1 MEFSET
7 FLPKSSFLTTEP
19 DRLQTSD
26 AELVKGCLAGEHAA
40 WETIVRLHHQR
51 IYNLAYRFTGRFDEA
66 EDLAQEIFLK
76 VYRILGSY
84 RPESGA
90 LITWIVRVGRNH
102 LIDHYR
108 RFKTERSKTDS
119 LEVEYE
125 KAEENPARF
134 TDPAEALE
142 QRELSE
148 RIHAALLRI
157 SEELREAVIL
167 RDLEGFTYEE
177 IAETL
182 KVPVGTVKSRINR
195 GRLELAKIIRKQ
207 GDRGAL

>member
-1 MEFSET
+1 
-7 FLPKSSFLTTEP
+7 
-19 DRLQTSD
+19 LQTSE
-26 AELVKGCLAGEHAA
+26 AELVKGCLAGDRAA
-40 WETIVRLHHQR
+40 WETIVRQHHQR

-76 VYRILGSY
+76 VYRSLASY

-102 LIDHYR
+102 IIDHYR
-108 RFKTERSKTDS
+108 RFKTERSKTDPI
-119 LEVEYE
+119 EAAYE
-125 KAEENPARF
+125 KAEENPARYA
-134 TDPAEALE
+134 DPARALE

-148 RIHAALLRI
+148 RIHRALLRI

-177 IAETL
+177 IAEML

-195 GRLELAKIIRKQ
+195 GRIELAKIL
-207 GDRGAL
+207 A

>member
-1 MEFSET
+1 
-7 FLPKSSFLTTEP
+7 
-19 DRLQTSD
+19 LQKSD
-26 AELVKGCLAGEHAA
+26 AELVKGCLAGDRAA

-51 IYNLAYRFTGRFDEA
+51 IYNLAYRFTGKFDEA
-66 EDLAQEIFLK
+66 EDLAQDIFLK
-76 VYRILGSY
+76 VYRSLGLY

-125 KAEENPARF
+125 RAEENPARF
-134 TDPAEALE
+134 ADPAEALE

-148 RIHAALLRI
+148 RVHRALLRV
-157 SEELREAVIL
+157 SDDLREAVVL

-177 IAETL
+177 IADML
-182 KVPVGTVKSRINR
+182 NVPLGTVKSRINR
-195 GRLELAKIIRKQ
+195 GRLELAKIMRKQ
-207 GDRGAL
+207 L